1 MEAAILI
8 LMLALLGALFA
19 AWHYGRSGSLLETWA
34 RENGYLILSQENCWF
49 FKGPYFW
56 TSTRG
61 QEVYR
66 VTVRDREGRTR
77 SGYVRCGG
85 ALLGMLSDHV
95 DVRWD
100 E

>member
-1 MEAAILI
+1 MEAVVIGVFV
-8 LMLALLGALFA
+8 LLGLAMA
-19 AWHYGRSGSLLETWA
+19 TWHYGRAGSLLASWA
-34 RENGYLILSQENCWF
+34 KGNGFELLSQENCLF
-49 FKGPYFW
+49 FRGPYFW
-56 TSTRG
+56 TTTRG

-66 VTVRDREGRTR
+66 VSVRDREGRTR

-85 ALLGMLSDHV
+85 TFLGMLGDQV

>member
-1 MEAAILI
+1 MEVA
-8 LMLALLGALFA
+8 ALLIFVALIVLSI
-19 AWHYGRSGSLLETWA
+19 AWHYSLGGSMLETWA
-34 RENGYLILSQENCWF
+34 RDNGLQILSQETCWF

-56 TSTRG
+56 STTKG

-66 VTVRDREGRTR
+66 ITVRDREGRTR
-77 SGYVRCGG
+77 SGHVRCGG
-85 ALLGMLSDHV
+85 AFLGMLSDHV